1 MFILSQKL
9 IVNFH
14 LTFLFTF
21 SQSMKELEESS
32 KKKRN
37 RKSMDLD
44 EDDLEGASGVR
55 KRLQKGKPDFNKRK
69 FKSKGNKKK

>member
-1 MFILSQKL
+1 
-9 IVNFH
+9 
-14 LTFLFTF
+14 
-21 SQSMKELEESS
+21 MKELEESS